1 MTTYN
6 TLYQKF
12 EDKGRLYDFLLLVP
26 APPFFNPYDS
36 RYIEGMPLEIKQ
48 QIQGEML
55 KKFYQEDWDYW
66 NAWIDRQNN
75 KY

>member
-1 MTTYN
+1 MVNAKQNKIEMTTYN

-36 RYIEGMPLEIKQ
+36 RYIEGMPL
-48 QIQGEML
+48 
-55 KKFYQEDWDYW
+55 
-66 NAWIDRQNN
+66 
-75 KY
+75 